1 MIILYVEINANKSAV
16 KPNALCGTNGAHMNV
31 WSWALHL
38 CVPML
43 LFQYSVFDWMS
54 TSDVDVRL
62 MSGCRASSALLP
74 SRQRDINW
82 LSCVCLCVWQNFSNL
97 LATKQIILIDLLLCM
112 MCWFYFLFFFSEWA
126 MSRESQILQVIKS
139 NYRCLFFV
147 ASQTHAVSKMQARD
161 RNALCHV

>member
-1 MIILYVEINANKSAV
+1 MWNKWRPHECLELSPSPVCSHAVVSILSIWLDV
-16 KPNALCGTNGAHMNV
+16 
-31 WSWALHL
+31 HL
-38 CVPML
+38 WCRC
-43 LFQYSVFDWMS
+43 Q
-54 TSDVDVRL
+54 VDVGLPRL
-62 MSGCRASSALLP
+62 LRPPARHCPL

-139 NYRCLFFV
+139 NYRCFFFV